1 MAVYI
6 TGSVAYDRIM
16 NFSGKFADSILP
28 DRIDNLNVS
37 FFIDSMEEKPG
48 GNAGNMAH
56 TLKLLGENSVIIA
69 CVGKDFDPYGELLQ
83 KRGLPLDGIHR
94 VNNERTAAAYIITDS
109 AGNQITGFH
118 AAAMLSPSAYAFP
131 ALNPEEDLAV
141 ISPSNPG
148 DMRDHVRLY
157 RERGIRYIYDPA
169 QQLPVIPRADLLEG
183 IQGAYLLVGNDYEI
197 GLIMKAAGLGRKEL
211 AAATARG
218 LVTTCGEHGSMV
230 TETDGEET
238 AVPAVPV
245 SVVADPTGAGDAYR
259 AGLVKG
265 LLLKQPLLECARLGA
280 TCAAYCVE
288 CRGTQ
293 EHDFNLDDFFR
304 RHAGAFSE
312 GM

>member
-1 MAVYI
+1 LAVYI

-28 DRIDNLNVS
+28 DRTDNLNVS
-37 FFIDSMEEKPG
+37 FYIDSMEEKPG

-56 TLKLLGENSVIIA
+56 TLKLLGENSVILA
-69 CVGKDFDPYGELLQ
+69 CVGKDFGPYKELLQ
-83 KRGLPLDGIHR
+83 KRGLPLDGIR
-94 VNNERTAAAYIITDS
+94 QIDGERTAAAYIITDS

-118 AAAMLSPSAYAFP
+118 AAAMLSQSAYAFP
-131 ALNPEEDLAV
+131 VLNPEDDLAV

-169 QQLPVIPRADLLEG
+169 QQLPVIPRPDLLEG
-183 IQGAYLLVGNDYEI
+183 ISGAYLLVGNDYEI
-197 GLIMKAAGLGRKEL
+197 GLIMKSAGRGRKEL
-211 AAATARG
+211 AATTARG
-218 LVTTCGEHGSMV
+218 LVTTRGEHGSLV
-230 TETDGEET
+230 TEKDGEET
-238 AVPAVPV
+238 ALPAVPV

-265 LLLKQPLLECARLGA
+265 ILLKQPLLECARLGA

-293 EHDFNLDDFFR
+293 EHDFSLDDFFR
-304 RHAGAFSE
+304 RHAGAFGE
-312 GM
+312 GL